1 MTAARKVKDINEI
14 ARGSSLVY
22 EYLIKK
28 LFPIN
33 SLKNRE
39 YLKKNSGANINN
51 EENKILKFS
60 LIK

>member
-1 MTAARKVKDINEI
+1 MNEI

-39 YLKKNSGANINN
+39 YLKK
-51 EENKILKFS
+51 
-60 LIK
+60 